1 MQLYTLDFPAGYVA
15 RLDGYGPVEY
25 PKVEGQICSQLPD
38 VLELVLKGRQ
48 LMEATQKKIEDYRYK
63 EPVGKLGVVPN
74 HIVETFVPSSKK
86 NKKRKMANDSIS
98 TYSSFLV

>member
-1 MQLYTLDFPAGYVA
+1 
-15 RLDGYGPVEY
+15 
-25 PKVEGQICSQLPD
+25 
-38 VLELVLKGRQ
+38 
-48 LMEATQKKIEDYRYK
+48 MEATQKKIEDYRYK